1 MYVELNISNNNRL
14 IILYKYIRFRHSK
27 NINNANMKHSLNR
40 HNNQKSTK
48 FIIKN
53 KCN

>member
-27 NINNANMKHSLNR
+27 NINNANMKYLIE
-40 HNNQKSTK
+40 QT
-48 FIIKN
+48 
-53 KCN
+53 